1 MYGWLTA
8 QAISLLGTRVSMLAI
23 PWLVLTTTG
32 SATQTGLVAA
42 VELTPLVVFK
52 AVGGP
57 LVDRLG
63 PRRVALTVGGL
74 PAASPDV
81 REDKRGPRVGAPQQA
96 IEGFLKSAGLAS
108 IEEAR
113 IEGDRTRV
121 VLDPANIHIY
131 ADSRRVEGEP
141 SRTGAA

>member
-1 MYGWLTA
+1 MNAWRVPLYGWLTS

-32 SATQTGLVAA
+32 SATQTGVVAA

-63 PRRVALTVGGL
+63 PRRVALTCDALSLV
-74 PAASPDV
+74 V
-81 REDKRGPRVGAPQQA
+81 VGAIP
-96 IEGFLKSAGLAS
+96 LAHAS
-108 IEEAR
+108 
-113 IEGDRTRV
+113 
-121 VLDPANIHIY
+121 
-131 ADSRRVEGEP
+131 
-141 SRTGAA
+141 GALS